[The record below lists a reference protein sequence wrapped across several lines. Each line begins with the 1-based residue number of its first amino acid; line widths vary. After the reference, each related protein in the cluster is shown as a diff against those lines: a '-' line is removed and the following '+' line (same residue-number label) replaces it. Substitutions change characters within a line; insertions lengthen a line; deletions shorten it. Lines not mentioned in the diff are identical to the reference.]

1 MTGTLRLAAAAL
13 LLSAVS
19 AQANINHGRI
29 FDGGFGDFNLRNL
42 PDVAPSLGP
51 GSEVGG
57 HAASA
62 AGGGLDFLQS
72 VVEESHPEI
81 PKAALR
87 KVFRYLKEN
96 KLANERYA
104 TIIDM
109 DKPSDSKRMYVIDL
123 RTGRV
128 SKYLVAHGSGSGRG
142 DMAEEFSDR
151 NRSHQTSLGIYVTGG
166 EYDGKHGRSLKLEGM
181 ENSNDNAESRA
192 VVLHGADYVSD
203 DYARRNGRVGNS
215 WGCPAVDHRYRDEI
229 IDKIGNGS
237 VMLIYAT

>member
-13 LLSAVS
+13 LLSPVTAH
-19 AQANINHGRI
+19 ANIPNRM

-42 PDVAPSLGP
+42 PDAVPSLGP

-57 HAASA
+57 HAAAA
-62 AGGGLDFLQS
+62 AGGGLDFLES

-81 PKAALR
+81 PTAALR
-87 KVFRYLKEN
+87 KLFRYLKEN
-96 KLANERYA
+96 KLPNERYA

-109 DKPSDSKRMYVIDL
+109 DKPSDTKRMFVIDL
-123 RTGRV
+123 RTGKV

-142 DMAEEFSDR
+142 DMASEFSDR

-166 EYDGKHGRSLKLEGM
+166 EYDGKHGRSLKLEGK
-181 ENSNDNAESRA
+181 ESTNDNAESRA

-203 DYARRNGRVGNS
+203 EYARRNGRVGNS

>member
-1 MTGTLRLAAAAL
+1 MTGTLSLLAVL
-13 LLSAVS
+13 LLTGLP

-42 PDVAPSLGP
+42 PDAVPSLGP

-57 HAASA
+57 HAAAA
-62 AGGGLDFLQS
+62 AGGGLGFL
-72 VVEESHPEI
+72 ESAVAESNPDI
-81 PKAALR
+81 PRAALT
-87 KVFRYLKEN
+87 KLFRYLKEN
-96 KLANERYA
+96 KLPNERYA
-104 TIIDM
+104 TLIDM

-123 RTGRV
+123 RTGQVKR
-128 SKYLVAHGSGSGRG
+128 YLVAHGSGSGRG

-151 NRSHQTSLGIYVTGG
+151 NRSHQTSLGIYVTGD
-166 EYDGKHGRSLKLEGM
+166 EYDGKHGRSLKLEGK
-181 ENSNDNAESRA
+181 EGSNDSAESRA